1 MDNLKK
7 GKVIRFIITFEWY
20 VKILKHCVFI
30 IIGLII
36 GYKKIENITVHD

>member
-30 IIGLII
+30 IIDVII
-36 GYKKIENITVHD
+36 GYKKIENHYCT